1 MEGFSLRSSSSTED
15 SLGDRKQSIALYIY
29 QCMHP
34 RLCVI
39 RLVLIDTV
47 NKVGQI
53 LVHCW
58 RYVYQS
64 YFPLTAADFFFPG
77 MSVYIK
83 YIRIQLNRK
92 AGWFI
97 IQTILISIRRRA
109 LQRNIGKSS
118 NFKAKYIKNFYL
130 LNDSL
135 CLSNL

>member
-64 YFPLTAADFFFPG
+64 YFPLTTADFF
-77 MSVYIK
+77 SWDE

-97 IQTILISIRRRA
+97 IQTILIFIRRRT

-130 LNDSL
+130 LTDSL